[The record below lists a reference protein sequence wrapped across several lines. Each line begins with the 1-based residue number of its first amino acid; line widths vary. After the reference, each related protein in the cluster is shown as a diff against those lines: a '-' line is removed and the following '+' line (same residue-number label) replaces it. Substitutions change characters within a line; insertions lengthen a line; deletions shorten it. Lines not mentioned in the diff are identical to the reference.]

1 MDGQF
6 ERTIRTFKDLSRAY
20 VLEFEKNW
28 EDHLPLVK
36 FTYNS
41 SYQTTMEMTPYE
53 ALCGQWCRI
62 PICWE
67 EVGDKMIMGSEM
79 VKIAFE
85 KVRIIKNRMKTA

>member
-1 MDGQF
+1 
-6 ERTIRTFKDLSRAY
+6 
-20 VLEFEKNW
+20 
-28 EDHLPLVK
+28 
-36 FTYNS
+36 
-41 SYQTTMEMTPYE
+41 MEMTPYE

-85 KVRIIKNRMKTA
+85 KVRIIKDRMKAA